1 MMFQGRGKSL
11 RVFVIANNLAIGDNV
26 KYTKYVLYE
35 LYVFD
40 QFHIIDKLN
49 RKANCFITERIVYI
63 TIYLIICCVCCCC
76 LCLLTPMWHFVLN
89 KFVIKYQFE
98 NSQFDSQQIKQSKEN
113 KISQGFQF
121 IGIPFIWDRYF
132 EVIFFILLLPGET
145 FGWLYQATIC
155 PHNSIPEKIQCG

>member
-1 MMFQGRGKSL
+1 MAYFFIFLNIIKLEIWVKLTKNLPKMMFQGRGKSL
-11 RVFVIANNLAIGDNV
+11 RVFVRANNLAIGDNV

-76 LCLLTPMWHFVLN
+76 LCLLTPIVAFRFKQVCHQISIW
-89 KFVIKYQFE
+89 KFPVWFPIDK
-98 NSQFDSQQIKQSKEN
+98 
-113 KISQGFQF
+113 
-121 IGIPFIWDRYF
+121 
-132 EVIFFILLLPGET
+132 
-145 FGWLYQATIC
+145 TI
-155 PHNSIPEKIQCG
+155 